1 MQLFLTVK
9 KIIIIIIACKCVQS
23 HPILQQVCGNQ
34 KTASGVTSPTPILVL
49 MGYGDW
55 VQDLRL
61 VQQPPFSAVPFYLL
75 NSSLIQSIKV
85 ETKSPEECL
94 KTEPLPFDL

>member
-9 KIIIIIIACKCVQS
+9 KIILIIIACECVQS
-23 HPILQQVCGNQ
+23 HPIPQQVCGNQ

-49 MGYGDW
+49 MGSGDW

>member
-23 HPILQQVCGNQ
+23 PPPILQQVCGNQ

-49 MGYGDW
+49 MGSGD
-55 VQDLRL
+55 
-61 VQQPPFSAVPFYLL
+61 
-75 NSSLIQSIKV
+75 
-85 ETKSPEECL
+85 
-94 KTEPLPFDL
+94 

>member
-9 KIIIIIIACKCVQS
+9 KIIIMIIACKCVQS

-61 VQQPPFSAVPFYLL
+61 VQQPPFPAVPFYLL